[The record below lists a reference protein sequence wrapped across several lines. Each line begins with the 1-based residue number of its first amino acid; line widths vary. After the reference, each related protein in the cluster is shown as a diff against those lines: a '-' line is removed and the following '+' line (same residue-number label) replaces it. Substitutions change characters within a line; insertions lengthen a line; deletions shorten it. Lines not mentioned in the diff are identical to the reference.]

1 MSSKNSTS
9 KLILETCQ
17 TILKK
22 LESLEERMAK
32 MEEQLSKTSTT
43 KARSSSP
50 KEKPKKKAKIEK
62 SGRVVINKYNDALL
76 ITGDTYDKRTVLK
89 KYKALWNK
97 DKKGW
102 YVKKDYYEQ
111 LKPQLEE
118 CSINFSEADV
128 DDYYFEEKVNNS
140 SHGTADDGSVD
151 SSFNPGAKY
160 AFLSDDE
167 D

>member
-1 MSSKNSTS
+1 MTKLEEKLNSTP
-9 KLILETCQ
+9 
-17 TILKK
+17 
-22 LESLEERMAK
+22 
-32 MEEQLSKTSTT
+32 KT
-43 KARSSSP
+43 RSVSP

-62 SGRVVINKYNDALL
+62 SGRVVINKYKDALL
-76 ITGDTYDKRTVLK
+76 ITGDTYDKRPVLK

-97 DKKGW
+97 EKKGW
-102 YVKKDYYEQ
+102 YVKMDYYEQ
-111 LKPQLEE
+111 VKPQLEE

-128 DDYYFEEKVNNS
+128 DDYYFEEKLNNS
-140 SHGTADDGSVD
+140 SHGTVDDGSVD

>member
-9 KLILETCQ
+9 KLILDTCQ
-17 TILKK
+17 AILKK
-22 LESLEERMAK
+22 LESLEERISNI
-32 MEEQLSKTSTT
+32 EEKLNSTPNT
-43 KARSSSP
+43 RSVSP

-102 YVKKDYYEQ
+102 YVKKEYYEQ

>member
-9 KLILETCQ
+9 KLILDTCQ
-17 TILKK
+17 AILKK
-22 LESLEERMAK
+22 LESLEERITNI
-32 MEEQLSKTSTT
+32 EEKLNSTPNT
-43 KARSSSP
+43 RSVSP

-102 YVKKDYYEQ
+102 YVKKEYYEQ

>member
-9 KLILETCQ
+9 KLILDTCQ
-17 TILKK
+17 AILKK
-22 LESLEERMAK
+22 LESLEDRISNI
-32 MEEQLSKTSTT
+32 EEKLNSTPKT
-43 KARSSSP
+43 RSVSP